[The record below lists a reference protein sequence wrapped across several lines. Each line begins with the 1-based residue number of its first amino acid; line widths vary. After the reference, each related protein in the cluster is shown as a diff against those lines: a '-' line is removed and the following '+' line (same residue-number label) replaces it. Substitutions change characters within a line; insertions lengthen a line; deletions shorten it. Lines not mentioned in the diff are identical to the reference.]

1 MNAQSATTTPT
12 TRKYIHSFALNSS
25 PVFGAP
31 LPVLEPPAALPDEV
45 PPVVVVL
52 APATLEL
59 LEELDDELFELD
71 EELSVYAIA

>member
-45 PPVVVVL
+45 PPVVGVL
-52 APATLEL
+52 ALAILEL
-59 LEELDDELFELD
+59 PVLEELLDDVLFEVD
-71 EELSVYAIA
+71 VEVLS